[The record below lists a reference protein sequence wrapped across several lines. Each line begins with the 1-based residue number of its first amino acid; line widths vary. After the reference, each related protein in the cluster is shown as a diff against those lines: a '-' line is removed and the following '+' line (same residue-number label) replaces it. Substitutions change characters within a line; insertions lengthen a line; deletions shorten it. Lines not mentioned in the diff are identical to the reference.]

1 MSTDQ
6 GIFQCKARGIFKKQ
20 GLTPCVGDYVDIE
33 VTDEEDDEGVIN
45 DILPRKN
52 IFIRPPV
59 SNIDLFIIVVATED
73 PLPNTEII
81 DKFLVTAELAEVE
94 VVLCINKIDLCNT
107 DESTQRL
114 LSIYKPL
121 YDCIMISAKT
131 GKWMDQLKE
140 AMSGKKSALVG
151 PSGVGKTTIINS
163 LGLGLSLETGD
174 ISKKTKRGKHTTRHV
189 EIFDTDFGGSVYDT
203 PGFTSF
209 EVEKDDDVGLEFLF
223 PEFIP
228 YINQCKF
235 DNCKHIKEPGCAIR
249 QAVEDGTISKSRY
262 ESYLKIGE
270 KWDDTKNY

>member
-1 MSTDQ
+1 MKTDQ
-6 GIFQCKARGIFKKQ
+6 GVFQCKARGIFKKQ
-20 GLTPCVGDYVDIE
+20 GITPCVGDYVDIE
-33 VTDEEDDEGVIN
+33 VTDKEDDEGVIN

-52 IFIRPPV
+52 IFIRPPI

-94 VVLCINKIDLCNT
+94 VLLCINKIDLGNMEESA
-107 DESTQRL
+107 DEL
-114 LSIYKPL
+114 VSIYKPL
-121 YDCIMISAKT
+121 YNCIMISAKT
-131 GKWMDQLKE
+131 GQWMEQLKD
-140 AMSGKKSALVG
+140 AMKGKKSALVG

-174 ISKKTKRGKHTTRHV
+174 ISRKTKRGKHTTRHV
-189 EIFDTDFGGSVYDT
+189 EIFDTNFGGSVYDT

-209 EVEKDDDVGLEFLF
+209 EVKKDEDVGLEFLF
-223 PEFIP
+223 PEFLP

-235 DNCKHIKEPGCAIR
+235 DNCKHKKEPGCAIR
-249 QAVEDGTISKSRY
+249 QAVEDGIITKSRY

-270 KWDDTKNY
+270 EWNDKKDY